1 MYINTKNF
9 GIPMWPIG
17 IIVLFL
23 FLSVLWKRKRNFSFL
38 LFFSIFWVYLL
49 YGFDKVFFPIDTSGS
64 FVDQMRLHTPIM
76 SRVNIVPFYFGQYG
90 FTLEGLISVLYN
102 IVLTIPFGL
111 GLNFISRVKS
121 KDFLIISLFLGV
133 GIELIQLSI
142 SLLLRYPYRVVDIN
156 DSMSNALGVLIGYGL
171 FRLFAWI
178 YLWISQRLTLEH
190 GGLSLYIYNIV
201 NNAQSNK

>member
-1 MYINTKNF
+1 MYINTENF

-23 FLSVLWKRKRNFSFL
+23 FLFVLWKRKRNFYFL
-38 LFFSIFWVYLL
+38 LFFSIFWVYIM
-49 YGFDKVFFPIDTSGS
+49 YGFDKVFFPIDISGP

-76 SRVNIVPFYFGQYG
+76 ARVNIVPFHFGQYG
-90 FTLEGLISVLYN
+90 FTMQGLISGLYN
-102 IVLTIPFGL
+102 IVLTIPFGF

-156 DSMSNALGVLIGYGL
+156 DSMSNALGALIGYGL

-178 YLWISQRLTLEH
+178 YLWISQKLTLEH
-190 GGLSLYIYNIV
+190 GGLSLYIYDIV
-201 NNAQSNK
+201 NNAQSKK